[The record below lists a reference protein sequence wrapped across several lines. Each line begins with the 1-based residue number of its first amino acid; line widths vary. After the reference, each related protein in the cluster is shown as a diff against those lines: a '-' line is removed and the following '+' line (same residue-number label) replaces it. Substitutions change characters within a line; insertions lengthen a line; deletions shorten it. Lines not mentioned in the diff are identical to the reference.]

1 MYSVQAL
8 YVHNAPLV
16 SLTQQLYCGR
26 CLGTN
31 TGRAFQRLRAR
42 CPHRA
47 LRVCATTELQ
57 KSDIGSRFSVQGS
70 STRAGAA
77 VEVSHVSMAF
87 GDRQVQ
93 SKQNAF
99 FY

>member
-8 YVHNAPLV
+8 HVHNVPLV
-16 SLTQQLYCGR
+16 SLTKHLYCGR

-31 TGRAFQRLRAR
+31 TGRALQRHRAR

-57 KSDIGSRFSVQGS
+57 KSDIGSSFSVQGS

-87 GDRQVQ
+87 GDRKVQ

-99 FY
+99 FG